1 MRRTVIMTAV
11 SIRRPARRALAALA
25 LPVAVLL
32 LTTACGSSKSSGAAS
47 SAGATAS
54 GAASSAGATASGAAS
69 SAGAT
74 ASGATTVDVK
84 NFAFSPMDLTVA
96 VGTKVTWK
104 FDDSAGHT
112 VKSDDGTF
120 SSPTLSNGKTFDFT
134 FSKAGTYS
142 YICSIH
148 QYMHGTVTVK

>member
-1 MRRTVIMTAV
+1 MTAV
-11 SIRRPARRALAALA
+11 SIRWPARRALAAVA
-25 LPVAVLL
+25 LPVALL
-32 LTTACGSSKSSGAAS
+32 LLATACGSSKSSGAAGS
-47 SAGATAS
+47 GGTTAP
-54 GAASSAGATASGAAS
+54 TSGAAS

-74 ASGATTVDVK
+74 ASGATTVEVK
-84 NFAFSPMDLTVA
+84 NFAFSPVDMTVA

-148 QYMHGTVTVK
+148 QYMAGTITVK